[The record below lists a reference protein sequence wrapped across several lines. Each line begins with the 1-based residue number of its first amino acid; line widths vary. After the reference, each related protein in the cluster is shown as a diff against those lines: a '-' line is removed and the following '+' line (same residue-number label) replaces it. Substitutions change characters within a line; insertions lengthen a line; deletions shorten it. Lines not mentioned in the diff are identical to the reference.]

1 MSQLQDT
8 ATPAVSARRTK
19 VRPGLTFFIVVVSAT
34 FLFAA
39 EIWAMTLGFLW
50 AFVGIMSLGP
60 VGTTLLSAV
69 LLPAAAF
76 ATWRLA
82 VLAVRGELN
91 LLPAPSDPSQRAP
104 AIRAD

>member
-1 MSQLQDT
+1 MSQSQDT
-8 ATPAVSARRTK
+8 ATPAVAARTK
-19 VRPGLTFFIVVVSAT
+19 VRPGLTFFIIVVSAT
-34 FLFAA
+34 LLFAA

-50 AFVGIMSLGP
+50 AFIGIMSLGP
-60 VGTTLLSAV
+60 IGTTVLSVV

-91 LLPAPSDPSQRAP
+91 LLPDSPDPSQRVP